1 MEHSSQNYRFLG
13 TRYNWTYCPT
23 ICVSLCANNQK
34 GVLIIMDAIGN
45 LFFILLILVGFFVFS
60 YNRLQKSAQ
69 NVKKWQS
76 NILAL
81 LQKYADCINKLQEIV
96 GNYAAHE
103 KLVHLTVSSNLT
115 EMVKTTNNA
124 MINIQALAQ
133 SYPALQANQNY
144 QSLMWE
150 VSNIQKELQ
159 QCRFTYNEAVSA
171 YNGLLTTIPDVLYAK
186 SLNFNEAPYYNPEQE
201 TELQTFTTD
210 DGTALKELLHKGA
223 SATMDVAQ
231 SAKNN
236 LQSVVQ
242 RQSAKDTIHQEE
254 ATQKASGNERPL
266 GEDSTKK

>member
-1 MEHSSQNYRFLG
+1 MMD
-13 TRYNWTYCPT
+13 T
-23 ICVSLCANNQK
+23 IV
-34 GVLIIMDAIGN
+34 
-45 LFFILLILVGFFVFS
+45 FILLILVGFFVFS

-103 KLVHLTVSSNLT
+103 KLVHLTVSNNLT

-133 SYPALQANQNY
+133 SYPALQANQNF

-150 VSNIQKELQ
+150 VSNIQTQLQ
-159 QCRFTYNEAVSA
+159 QCRFTYNEAVSV
-171 YNGLLTTIPDVLYAK
+171 YNGLISTIPEVLYAK

-201 TELQTFTTD
+201 AELQTFTTD
-210 DGTALKELLHKGA
+210 DG
-223 SATMDVAQ
+223 
-231 SAKNN
+231 
-236 LQSVVQ
+236 
-242 RQSAKDTIHQEE
+242 
-254 ATQKASGNERPL
+254 
-266 GEDSTKK
+266 

>member
-1 MEHSSQNYRFLG
+1 METLG
-13 TRYNWTYCPT
+13 N
-23 ICVSLCANNQK
+23 
-34 GVLIIMDAIGN
+34 LII
-45 LFFILLILVGFFVFS
+45 ILLILVGLFVFS

-103 KLVHLTVSSNLT
+103 KLVHLTVSNNLT

-133 SYPALQANQNY
+133 SYPALQANQNF

-150 VSNIQKELQ
+150 VSNIQTQLQ
-159 QCRFTYNEAVSA
+159 QCRFTYNEAVSV
-171 YNGLLTTIPDVLYAK
+171 YNGLISTIPEVLYAK
-186 SLNFNEAPYYNPEQE
+186 SLNFNEAPYYNPEKE
-201 TELQTFTTD
+201 AELETFTTD

-223 SATMDVAQ
+223 SMTMDVAQ
-231 SAKNN
+231 NAKNS
-236 LQSVVQ
+236 LQSAVQ
-242 RQSAKDTIHQEE
+242 RQTGKESGTNGQDA
-254 ATQKASGNERPL
+254 AAPKASTNPPPI
-266 GEDSTKK
+266 GEDTTKK

>member
-1 MEHSSQNYRFLG
+1 METL
-13 TRYNWTYCPT
+13 
-23 ICVSLCANNQK
+23 
-34 GVLIIMDAIGN
+34 GN
-45 LFFILLILVGFFVFS
+45 LIFILLILVGVFVFS

-96 GNYAAHE
+96 ANYAAHE
-103 KLVHLTVSSNLT
+103 KLVNLTISNNLT
-115 EMVKTTNNA
+115 EMVKSTNNA

-150 VSNIQKELQ
+150 VSNIQNQLQ
-159 QCRFTYNEAVSA
+159 QCRFTYNEAVSV
-171 YNGLLTTIPDVLYAK
+171 YNGLISTIPEVLYAK

-223 SATMDVAQ
+223 SVTMDVAQ

-242 RQSAKDTIHQEE
+242 RQTEKDTNGQENSS
-254 ATQKASGNERPL
+254 QKATNSERLP
-266 GEDSTKK
+266 GEDATKKERR

>member
-1 MEHSSQNYRFLG
+1 METL
-13 TRYNWTYCPT
+13 
-23 ICVSLCANNQK
+23 
-34 GVLIIMDAIGN
+34 GN
-45 LFFILLILVGFFVFS
+45 LIFILLILVGVFVFS

-96 GNYAAHE
+96 ANYAAHE
-103 KLVHLTVSSNLT
+103 KLVHLTISSNLT
-115 EMVKTTNNA
+115 EMVKSTNNA

-150 VSNIQKELQ
+150 VSNIQTQLQ
-159 QCRFTYNEAVSA
+159 QCRFTYNEAVSV
-171 YNGLLTTIPDVLYAK
+171 YNGLISTIPEVLYAK

-201 TELQTFTTD
+201 AELQTFTTD

-223 SATMDVAQ
+223 SMTMDAAQ
-231 SAKNN
+231 SAKNS
-236 LQSVVQ
+236 LQSAVQ
-242 RQSAKDTIHQEE
+242 GQTEKNASSQEK
-254 ATQKASGNERPL
+254 AAQKAANSEQAQGGNAA
-266 GEDSTKK
+266 KK

>member
-1 MEHSSQNYRFLG
+1 METL
-13 TRYNWTYCPT
+13 
-23 ICVSLCANNQK
+23 
-34 GVLIIMDAIGN
+34 GN
-45 LFFILLILVGFFVFS
+45 LIFILLILVGVFVFS

-96 GNYAAHE
+96 ANYAAHE
-103 KLVHLTVSSNLT
+103 KLVHLTISSNLT
-115 EMVKTTNNA
+115 EMVKSTNNA

-150 VSNIQKELQ
+150 VSNIQTQLQ
-159 QCRFTYNEAVSA
+159 QCRFTYNEAVSV
-171 YNGLLTTIPDVLYAK
+171 YNGLISTIPEVLYAK

-201 TELQTFTTD
+201 AELQTFTTD

-223 SATMDVAQ
+223 SMTMDAAQ
-231 SAKNN
+231 SAKNS
-236 LQSVVQ
+236 LQSAVQ
-242 RQSAKDTIHQEE
+242 GQTETNASSQEK
-254 ATQKASGNERPL
+254 AAQKAANSEQAQGGNAA
-266 GEDSTKK
+266 KK

>member
-1 MEHSSQNYRFLG
+1 METL
-13 TRYNWTYCPT
+13 
-23 ICVSLCANNQK
+23 
-34 GVLIIMDAIGN
+34 GN
-45 LFFILLILVGFFVFS
+45 LIFILLILVGVFVFS

-96 GNYAAHE
+96 ANYAAHE
-103 KLVHLTVSSNLT
+103 KLVHLTISSNLT
-115 EMVKTTNNA
+115 EMVKSTNNA

-150 VSNIQKELQ
+150 VSNIQTQLQ
-159 QCRFTYNEAVSA
+159 QCRFTYNEAVSV
-171 YNGLLTTIPDVLYAK
+171 YNGLISTIPEVLYAK

-201 TELQTFTTD
+201 AELQTFTTD

-223 SATMDVAQ
+223 SMTMDAAQ
-231 SAKNN
+231 SAKNS
-236 LQSVVQ
+236 LQSAVQ
-242 RQSAKDTIHQEE
+242 GQTEKE
-254 ATQKASGNERPL
+254 ASGQE
-266 GEDSTKK
+266 GAEKKQRIANKRKEETLRKSNS